1 TSLSGP
7 WADLG
12 NQVKRAVDFA
22 VNEQNAAGGLL
33 GRKIAVEYLDSEGK
47 PEVARKQAEKLA
59 LSGNKLLV
67 GLIASGE
74 GLAIA
79 PMVG

>member
-1 TSLSGP
+1 MNRKWVAAAAVATALAWGGPALAQDIRVGVPTSLSGP

-33 GRKIAVEYLDSEGK
+33 GR
-47 PEVARKQAEKLA
+47 
-59 LSGNKLLV
+59 
-67 GLIASGE
+67 
-74 GLAIA
+74 
-79 PMVG
+79 